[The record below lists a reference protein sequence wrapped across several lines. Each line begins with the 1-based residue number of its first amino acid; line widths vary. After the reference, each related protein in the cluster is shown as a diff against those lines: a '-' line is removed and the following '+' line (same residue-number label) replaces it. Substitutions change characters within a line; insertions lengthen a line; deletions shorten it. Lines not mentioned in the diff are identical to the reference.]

1 MKKNLTI
8 NIFGILFL
16 VLTFSACNHWEGPEF
31 QTPVYDG
38 PAANHTIADI
48 KAMHPNLGTGSQD
61 SITTWDEPFIVKAVV
76 VSSDQGGNCYKYLTV
91 QDETGGIEISIDR
104 SGIYNDYPVGQ
115 TIYIDCRG
123 LIVGDYHNKY
133 QIGWK
138 YNGSVGRI
146 HANALD
152 RYLHKDGLPDLSHPF
167 VANPIV
173 VTGANELTADN
184 VNCLVKIDGC
194 TFDSKYHGQQLADN
208 DFTLDREVYIGGQT
222 VIVRTSNYAN
232 FRNIVIDAN
241 KQYCLYG
248 ILSVYNSEYQ
258 LTLRTKEDV
267 QFASTVENVLVK
279 ELTFN
284 ANSLSSGEWM
294 LSPNNDSWKYQTM
307 SGNEFVYHN
316 TSSANCDDWLISP
329 EITINDLSGVLLY
342 LDHQNTVAGSLANY
356 YQVYYSTTYQGG
368 AFNESEWTAFN
379 PNINYFPSSFDLSNA
394 LDASVIGSSTFRIAL
409 RYHKNGTPDG
419 TRWAVRALKFYKPTL
434 VTRNN

>member
-1 MKKNLTI
+1 MRKNLTI

-16 VLTFSACNHWEGPEF
+16 ALAFSACNHWEEPEF
-31 QTPVYDG
+31 QTPVYEG

-48 KAMHPNLGTGSQD
+48 KAMHTSLGTGAQD
-61 SITTWDEPFIVKAVV
+61 SITSWNEPFIVKAVV

-104 SGIYNDYPVGQ
+104 TGIYNEYPVGQ
-115 TIYIDCRG
+115 TVYIDCRG

-146 HANALD
+146 NTNALS
-152 RYLHKDGLPDLSHPF
+152 RYIHKDGLPDLNNPL

-173 VTGANELTADN
+173 VTGANELNAEN

-208 DFTLDREVYIGGQT
+208 DFTMDREIYIGGQT

-232 FRNIVIDAN
+232 FRNIVIDCN

-267 QFASTVENVLVK
+267 QFAHVAEQVLVK

-284 ANSLSSGEWM
+284 ENSLTSGGWTM
-294 LSPNNDSWKYQTM
+294 SPNNSAWKYQTM
-307 SGNEFVYHN
+307 SGVQFIYHN
-316 TSSANCDDWLISP
+316 NSSATCDDWLISP
-329 EITINDLSGVLLY
+329 EITLADLSNVALY
-342 LDHQNTVAGSLANY
+342 VEHQNSVGGSLPNY
-356 YQVYYSTTYQGG
+356 YQVYYSTTYNGG
-368 AFNESEWTAFN
+368 EFNESDWTAFN
-379 PNINYFPSSFDLSNA
+379 PNLTYFPSSFDLSNA
-394 LDASVIGSSTFRIAL
+394 LDASVIGNGNFRIAL

-419 TRWAVRALKFYKPTL
+419 TRWAISALKFIQTI
-434 VTRNN
+434 N